1 MNTVIFL
8 VMRQMR
14 LPLLVLLTVY
24 TVAIV
29 GMTLVPGKDADG
41 NIWYMDFFHAFYF
54 VSFMGTTIG
63 FGEIPYEFT
72 DAQRMWTIFSLY
84 ATVVAWIYAIGSVLT
99 LVQNEALRRVM
110 IKERFSRTVR
120 NIHEPFYIICGYGD
134 TGKALVAALE
144 ERFIRTVVIERDQR
158 QINAL
163 LMENYPVYV
172 PRLLADARKPEYLL
186 EGGLKNTHCAGVVA
200 LTNDN
205 LVNLHIAITAKLF
218 NPELTVVC
226 RVDAHDV
233 AANMDSF
240 GTDHMVNPYEI
251 FAAQL
256 QTALHLSSLH
266 LLREWLMGR
275 RDKLAD
281 EIIDPPRQGIWILC
295 GYGRFGKAVYNR
307 LKKYENIRIVVIE
320 STPEITGYPKGECII
335 GRGTEAVTLRAA
347 RVEEAVGIVAG
358 TNDDVDNLSIIMTA
372 RELNPKLFIVIRQN
386 LAANTVI
393 FEAARAHI
401 VMQASQIVANHIRVL
416 LATPMLIDFM
426 RLSRNRD
433 NQWVCVLISRLTGV
447 LSTAANVWE
456 IRLDRKQA
464 PAIIEDLSH
473 GKTVSLTHLFL
484 DPRDRSKLLPCIPL
498 LLLRSG
504 EHILLPEETE
514 CLDINDKILW
524 CGTVAGASWMSWTL
538 KDPFVL
544 AYIKTGEIVPRS
556 AVWRWWQRK
565 FGKGNHHKNQESG
578 IRD

>member
-1 MNTVIFL
+1 
-8 VMRQMR
+8 MR

-41 NIWYMDFFHAFYF
+41 NLWYMDFFHAFYF

-84 ATVVAWIYAIGSVLT
+84 ATVIAWIYAIGGVLS
-99 LVQNEALRRVM
+99 LVQNEALQRVM
-110 IKERFSRTVR
+110 IKERFARTVR

-144 ERFIRTVVIERDQR
+144 ERFIRTVVIEGDQK

-186 EGGLKNTHCAGVVA
+186 EGGLKNPHCAGVVA

-218 NPELTVVC
+218 NPELVVVC

-240 GTDHMVNPYEI
+240 GTDFMVNPYEI

-275 RDKLAD
+275 
-281 EIIDPPRQGIWILC
+281 
-295 GYGRFGKAVYNR
+295 
-307 LKKYENIRIVVIE
+307 
-320 STPEITGYPKGECII
+320 STSK
-335 GRGTEAVTLRAA
+335 RHL
-347 RVEEAVGIVAG
+347 
-358 TNDDVDNLSIIMTA
+358 DSLWLWSFW
-372 RELNPKLFIVIRQN
+372 K
-386 LAANTVI
+386 
-393 FEAARAHI
+393 
-401 VMQASQIVANHIRVL
+401 
-416 LATPMLIDFM
+416 
-426 RLSRNRD
+426 
-433 NQWVCVLISRLTGV
+433 SRL
-447 LSTAANVWE
+447 
-456 IRLDRKQA
+456 
-464 PAIIEDLSH
+464 
-473 GKTVSLTHLFL
+473 
-484 DPRDRSKLLPCIPL
+484 
-498 LLLRSG
+498 
-504 EHILLPEETE
+504 
-514 CLDINDKILW
+514 
-524 CGTVAGASWMSWTL
+524 
-538 KDPFVL
+538 
-544 AYIKTGEIVPRS
+544 
-556 AVWRWWQRK
+556 
-565 FGKGNHHKNQESG
+565 
-578 IRD
+578 